1 MLVIEV
7 FLLYDSSIVP
17 PVTDQNITHQ
27 SGSTIFFPF
36 RGPKIGA
43 HHMVLRARRHQR
55 KQRKL
60 NNMLSLMVLF
70 DQVYHCSHFD
80 LGYGLDIFEA

>member
-1 MLVIEV
+1 
-7 FLLYDSSIVP
+7 
-17 PVTDQNITHQ
+17 
-27 SGSTIFFPF
+27 
-36 RGPKIGA
+36 
-43 HHMVLRARRHQR
+43 MVLRARRHQR